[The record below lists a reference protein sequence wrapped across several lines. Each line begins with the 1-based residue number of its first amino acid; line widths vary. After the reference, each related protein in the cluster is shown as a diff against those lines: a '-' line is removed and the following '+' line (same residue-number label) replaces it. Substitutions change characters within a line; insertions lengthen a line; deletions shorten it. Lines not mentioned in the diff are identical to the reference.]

1 MGVVL
6 RNKLKADR
14 LESDIQEA
22 LLNVL
27 VAAGYIRERLE
38 QTCAGY
44 GITAAQY
51 NVLRILNGGPPDG
64 YARREILERMIER
77 APDCTRLIDR
87 LERQGYV
94 RRNRTKSD
102 RRLSLTQI
110 TARGRELLDRMNDDI
125 QDVQQRV
132 AGRLS
137 PQDRRELST
146 ILEKLYGGGPKK

>member
-1 MGVVL
+1 MGVAL
-6 RNKLKADR
+6 RNKLKAER
-14 LESDIQEA
+14 LESDIEEA

-38 QTCAGY
+38 QTCAGH

-87 LERQGYV
+87 LEKQGYV
-94 RRNRTKSD
+94 RRNRTRSD

-110 TARGRELLDRMNDDI
+110 TARGRELLGRMIGDI

-137 PQDRRELST
+137 PRDRRELST
-146 ILEKLYGGGPKK
+146 ILEKVYGGGPER